1 MKNNKCAMKKLD
13 KKIRILVGQIATLDA
28 IRDRLSLE
36 TQTLSEDDTVYNFFI
51 LEQISFIRR
60 RLLKRYEKLSE
71 KRATLFADLISR
83 PE

>member
-1 MKNNKCAMKKLD
+1 MKKLD